1 MHLNLCYEITSVY
14 STKTFILHIFPHC
27 ISAVGINNVIVT
39 AFLISFILSG
49 DTYAC
54 FLLPIN
60 KYCLDTHDIISTFK
74 FDYQQLTTTVRGS
87 DYSPAI
93 ELSEQKDKL
102 VTATGDTEK
111 YSEKQANKV
120 WLNSVYWFSRY

>member
-1 MHLNLCYEITSVY
+1 MIMCKQNLVKFC
-14 STKTFILHIFPHC
+14 P
-27 ISAVGINNVIVT
+27 IV
-39 AFLISFILSG
+39 LKILSG
-49 DTYAC
+49 NENYDGTR
-54 FLLPIN
+54 
-60 KYCLDTHDIISTFK
+60 
-74 FDYQQLTTTVRGS
+74 TVRGS